1 MATFLESILR
11 QATLATPHGGCCRI
25 GDAVITVRY
34 CSDLWEWD
42 YNGETFW
49 DIEDLAEALIRGN
62 AMAPRE
68 ALAVSQRAKP
78 RRDLH
83 RDEAAREGSL
93 GGVPVGLRGGR

>member
-25 GDAVITVRY
+25 GDAVITVRS
-34 CSDLWEWD
+34 CTDLWEWD

-62 AMAPRE
+62 AIAPQQSMA
-68 ALAVSQRAKP
+68 LSKRAKP
-78 RRDLH
+78 SRDTH

-93 GGVPVGLRGGR
+93 GGVPEGLRGGR